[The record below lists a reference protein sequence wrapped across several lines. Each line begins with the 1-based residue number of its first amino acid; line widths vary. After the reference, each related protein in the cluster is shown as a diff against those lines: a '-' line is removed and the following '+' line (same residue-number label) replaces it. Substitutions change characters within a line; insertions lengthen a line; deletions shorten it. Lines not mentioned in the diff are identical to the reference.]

1 MIRHSATRLCFFI
14 ALAAAVMMV
23 TGTFSARA
31 QGNDPVVA
39 RVDGTEIRA
48 SDLAIAEEDIGQ
60 QIPPNMPPQGRRDY
74 LITYVADMILL
85 AKAGDEK
92 KLADT
97 EDFKRRLAYTRSK
110 LLMEAYLGAEAKA
123 ALTDEALRKV
133 YEEATKEMKGE
144 IEVRARHIL
153 VETEPEAKDVLVE
166 LGKGRDFAELAK
178 ERSKD
183 PGAAE
188 GGDLG
193 YFTKDQMVPEFAE
206 VAFKLEKGQ
215 LSAPVQTQFGW
226 HIIKVEDKRPRE
238 IPSFESVRDQVV
250 TYVMRKTQADTISRI
265 RAKAKIERLEAK
277 QD

>member
-1 MIRHSATRLCFFI
+1 
-14 ALAAAVMMV
+14 
-23 TGTFSARA
+23 
-31 QGNDPVVA
+31 
-39 RVDGTEIRA
+39 
-48 SDLAIAEEDIGQ
+48 
-60 QIPPNMPPQGRRDY
+60 
-74 LITYVADMILL
+74 
-85 AKAGDEK
+85 
-92 KLADT
+92 
-97 EDFKRRLAYTRSK
+97 
-110 LLMEAYLGAEAKA
+110 MEAYLGAEGKA

-153 VETEPEAKDVLVE
+153 VETEQEAKDVLVE

-193 YFTKDQMVPEFAE
+193 YFTKDQMVAEFAE

-226 HIIKVEDKRPRE
+226 HIIKVEDKRARE
-238 IPSFESVRDQVV
+238 IPSFESVRDQVIA
-250 TYVMRKTQADTISRI
+250 YVMRKTQADVIARV

>member
-1 MIRHSATRLCFFI
+1 M
-14 ALAAAVMMV
+14 
-23 TGTFSARA
+23 TGAFSVRA

-39 RVDGTEIRA
+39 RVDGTEVRA

-60 QIPPNMPPQGRRDY
+60 QVPPNTTPQGRRDY
-74 LITYVADMILL
+74 LITYIADMILL
-85 AKAGDEK
+85 SKAGDEK

-97 EDFKRRLAYTRSK
+97 EDFKRRIAYARSK
-110 LLMEAYLGAEAKA
+110 LLMEAYLGAEGKA

-153 VETEPEAKDVLVE
+153 VDTEPEAKDVLVE

-193 YFTKDQMVPEFAE
+193 YFTKDQMVAEFAE

-238 IPSFESVRDQVV
+238 IPSFDSVRDQVIA
-250 TYVMRKTQADTISRI
+250 YVMRKTQADIISRV

>member
-1 MIRHSATRLCFFI
+1 MIRHSATRLCLLI
-14 ALAAAVMMV
+14 ALAAAVTLV
-23 TGTFSARA
+23 TGAFYARA

-60 QIPPNMPPQGRRDY
+60 QIPPNTPPQGRRDY
-74 LITYVADMILL
+74 LITYIADMVLL
-85 AKAGDEK
+85 AKAGEEK

-97 EDFKRRLAYTRSK
+97 EDFKRRIAYSRSK
-110 LLMEAYLGAEAKA
+110 LLMEAYLGAEGKA

-153 VETEPEAKDVLVE
+153 VETEQEAKDVLVE

-193 YFTKDQMVPEFAE
+193 YFTKDQMVAEFAE

-226 HIIKVEDKRPRE
+226 HIIKVEDKRARE
-238 IPSFESVRDQVV
+238 IPSFESVRDQVIA
-250 TYVMRKTQADTISRI
+250 YVMRKTQADVIARV